1 MKKLLDSEFS
11 ASSSGKKKGVKEI
24 LNPQHITMD
33 LADAL
38 ETSFESIAAT
48 PRDEKRL
55 WLSQAIR
62 TLKEERRAQHESS
75 IQPEAS
81 ITPEEDED
89 IEYSHSYIRDPEP
102 SIRLPTTQ
110 YHKNIKFQPY
120 KSTRPDL
127 LMKLERFVQHHLHES
142 PTKDAQKREGAES
155 PELIEVKLK
164 HTSPKN
170 KTRKELGSTAA
181 GKTAMSQSAP
191 ANPWKEKTHSGL
203 DNENGEKIKG
213 LGQSA
218 SRKQVY
224 AEALQEYIND
234 CTIYKPILQE
244 AKDAYEQYIHEL
256 ESKIDEFA
264 NQSTEVNLK
273 EAQLEKQIE
282 DIRTENQQ
290 KLDAVQEQL
299 RAFHQRIQCLE
310 KEKRQLEAE
319 AGKQR
324 EYASQIKKELETMRN
339 SCVTLTSSL
348 SRLDEEHRTFQ
359 NLEASRLSEINH
371 LRSAEQKLNEE
382 IERYVPSSSS
392 CRPRFFS
399 DLFSCLCPSSS
410 RPIFPRIPT
419 PPPRSPFGHQQ
430 IAASDSKHGTNTS
443 EHGQPG
449 SSDQFGNDDGHVEG

>member
-1 MKKLLDSEFS
+1 MKKLLDAEFS

-62 TLKEERRAQHESS
+62 TLKEERKAQRESS

-81 ITPEEDED
+81 VTPEEDED

-127 LMKLERFVQHHLHES
+127 LVKLERFVQQHLHES
-142 PTKDAQKREGAES
+142 PTKEAQKREGAES

-164 HTSPKN
+164 HTSPKS
-170 KTRKELGSTAA
+170 KTKKELGSTTA
-181 GKTAMSQSAP
+181 GKTVMSQSAP
-191 ANPWKEKTHSGL
+191 ANPWKGSTFPQ
-203 DNENGEKIKG
+203 DQENSEKIKG
-213 LGQSA
+213 LGHAA

-244 AKDAYEQYIHEL
+244 AKDAYEQYIREL

-282 DIRTENQQ
+282 DIRAENQQ
-290 KLDAVQEQL
+290 KLDVVQEQL

-382 IERYVPSSSS
+382 IER
-392 CRPRFFS
+392 
-399 DLFSCLCPSSS
+399 
-410 RPIFPRIPT
+410 
-419 PPPRSPFGHQQ
+419 
-430 IAASDSKHGTNTS
+430 
-443 EHGQPG
+443 
-449 SSDQFGNDDGHVEG
+449 